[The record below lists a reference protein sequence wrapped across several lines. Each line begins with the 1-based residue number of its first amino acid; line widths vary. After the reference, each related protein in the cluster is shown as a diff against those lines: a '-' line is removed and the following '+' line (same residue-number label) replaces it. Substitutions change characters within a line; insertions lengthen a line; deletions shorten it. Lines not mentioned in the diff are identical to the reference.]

1 MLKVRSS
8 ILLTLNVTESH
19 SAKIKIIQWTCT
31 TWDLWNLMQV
41 ESVLTRS
48 LSSPVYTF
56 PFWGKVGRCLPSGCV
71 VFCLGFYDIFFL
83 KGIMCV
89 ANCLLWD
96 IVEPPLT
103 VFLAVGSLSPYTGVA
118 TGRFLPPALQG
129 GASSCASETQRSL
142 WQGQAHALKAC
153 SLVLL
158 MRTELACCRIQVG
171 RSCATGEL
179 GEGLVTVL
187 CCWVSGSASVL
198 DVFQP
203 IPFTSFPDMFFLLAT

>member
-1 MLKVRSS
+1 MGSME
-8 ILLTLNVTESH
+8 LNASGICLDKKLIKSCLHLPFLRES
-19 SAKIKIIQWTCT
+19 
-31 TWDLWNLMQV
+31 
-41 ESVLTRS
+41 
-48 LSSPVYTF
+48 
-56 PFWGKVGRCLPSGCV
+56 GKVSSLWLCGVLFGV
-71 VFCLGFYDIFFL
+71 LWYFL
-83 KGIMCV
+83 SERHYVCSKLSALRHCG
-89 ANCLLWD
+89 A
-96 IVEPPLT
+96 PLT

-142 WQGQAHALKAC
+142 WQGQVHALKAC

-158 MRTELACCRIQVG
+158 MRTELACCRIQVR